1 MSLPVSARNA
11 REAMPPIK
19 VLVVDDSAIVRK
31 LLSDSLGAEPDIH
44 VVGGASDPFIARD
57 MILRLEPEV
66 LTLDLEMPRMDGLS
80 FLRRLMKHRPMPVIV
95 VSSLTQTGSSASIDA
110 LRAGAV
116 DVVAKPGGPHEVGQ
130 ITERIKG
137 IIRGLRGAGPL
148 RPRAEG
154 VPVPVAAPSTVSFA
168 PAKRNKG
175 LIAIGA
181 STGGPQALEALL
193 TRLPAETP
201 PIVIVQHMPAG
212 FTRAFAQRL
221 DSVCRVHVLEA
232 DEGQVLQPGTAYIA
246 PGNKHLLIDRHGFQL
261 VTRLSSGPPVHHQRP
276 AVDVLFQSIA
286 RLNGLAV
293 VGVVLTG
300 MGQDGAEG
308 LLAMRQRGFATI
320 AEDERSCIVFGMPR
334 EAIERGAAQHVCTLL
349 RMPNAIAEAFSQ
361 VTASPSLLNI

>member
-1 MSLPVSARNA
+1 MALPAGARGA
-11 REAMPPIK
+11 GEPVPRIK

-31 LLSDSLGAEPDIH
+31 LLADSLGAEPDIE

-57 MILRLEPEV
+57 MILRLQPDV

-95 VSSLTQTGSSASIDA
+95 VSSLTTTGSSASVDA

-116 DVVAKPGGPHEVGQ
+116 EVVAKPGGPHEVGQ
-130 ITERIKG
+130 VTERLKAS
-137 IIRGLRGAGPL
+137 IRGLRHAGPL
-148 RPRAEG
+148 RPRGEHM
-154 VPVPVAAPSTVSFA
+154 PVPMATTSSVSFA
-168 PAKRNKG
+168 PTKRNKG
-175 LIAIGA
+175 LIAIGT

-193 TRLPAETP
+193 TRLPADTP

-221 DSVCRVHVLEA
+221 DSVCRVHVVEA
-232 DEGQVLQPGTAYIA
+232 DEGQVLQPGTVYIA
-246 PGNKHLLIDRHGFQL
+246 PGNKHLLVDRHGFQL

-308 LLAMRQRGFATI
+308 LLALRQRGFATI

-334 EAIERGAAQHVCTLL
+334 EAIARGAAQQVCTLL
-349 RMPNAIAEAFSQ
+349 KMPTTIAEAFAQ
-361 VTASPSLLNI
+361 QTASPSLLNI